1 MAAGLCGNHGY
12 DMARVMEELPP
23 PNRDPIGIP
32 DAIMVRPTVVIV
44 FDAVKDS
51 ILVVTPVRPDPAV
64 TAAAAL
70 ARASERLSAIVDA
83 LDRPLAKEAVGGP
96 YGPLALSPTPNTSP
110 GDFQP
115 LEA

>member
-51 ILVVTPVRPDPAV
+51 ILVVTPVRPDPGV
-64 TAAAAL
+64 TAGGAL
-70 ARASERLSAIVDA
+70 TRASERLSAPAGA
-83 LDRPLAKEAVGGP
+83 LHRPPHQETVSGP
-96 YGPLALSPTPNTSP
+96 AGPLTIPPTPNTSP
-110 GDFQP
+110 EGFHP
-115 LEA
+115 VA